1 MKRIRFLVL
10 TLLAA
15 FPFAG
20 SNAQTCDLHKKVKEG
35 DITAVRNMLDAGCA
49 VDVKK
54 GWEGT
59 SLHIAALYYRA
70 EIAQILIDAGANV
83 DIQDSGGY
91 APLHWASYGSR
102 VSISTRQ
109 QREDTVR
116 VLLDANANVKLRT
129 AIRGETPLHM
139 AARTSV
145 SDETSELWHDAFGVV
160 IRMLIDAGADVDAKD
175 NNGSTPLH
183 KVSDSNRPV
192 DAVRAL
198 IKAGANVNAKNKR
211 GTTPLHKVS
220 NPNRPIDDVRALVKA
235 GAVLVKAGA
244 DVNAKDINGQTPL
257 HSAAGAGVVLV
268 GGGNVLNV
276 LLRSVD
282 AIPAL
287 VELGADVNAKDNSGN
302 TPLHIALMFG
312 GGGADAIR
320 VLVKAGADVNA
331 QNNDGNTPLHIASMT
346 GVYPYPSF
354 VTNPSMLELY
364 VETIRVL
371 LSLGADDQIKNNVKL
386 KPKAVG
392 TTKEIRKLLKT
403 PGLYWPIKAYAM
415 GNASSDLIE
424 TSARVGCA
432 DKKDCRVFLE
442 CTDKDGDE
450 FKGSLDSASKE
461 ATAEDSIDR
470 GATVSLSASEIK
482 TITGATGDEALDCAL
497 RSQQRITA
505 QVWSSTDSVNAN
517 TTAYRL
523 SEDNEARIQF
533 KVGES
538 NTPFVN
544 IRCLAAK
551 GKQCT
556 KTKLVCTDDRGRDW
570 PKIKA
575 GTIDRLNVYTV
586 STVQGAD
593 HRINKNDKGWYSCD
607 IESENPFM
615 VYATHFSTKGDSRSL
630 INTTAVSME

>member
-1 MKRIRFLVL
+1 MKTIRIFVL
-10 TLLAA
+10 TLLVA

-20 SNAQTCDLHKKVKEG
+20 SNAQTCNLHGSVKAG
-35 DITAVRNMLDAGCA
+35 NITAVRDKLEAGCA
-49 VDVKK
+49 VDAKDQS
-54 GWEGT
+54 GYT
-59 SLHIAALYYRA
+59 PLHQAAYYNRV
-70 EIAQILIDAGANV
+70 EIAKLLIDAGANV
-83 DIQDSGGY
+83 DSQSNGGTPLY
-91 APLHWASYGSR
+91 KAASEYNAEIAKLLIDAGANVDLQIGGNGNAPLHQMYGFL
-102 VSISTRQ
+102 SIYHLQR
-109 QREDTVR
+109 REDIVR
-116 VLLDANANVKLRT
+116 MLLDANANVKLRNSS
-129 AIRGETPLHM
+129 GETPLHFV
-139 AARTSV
+139 ARTSL
-145 SDETSELWHDAFGVV
+145 SDKTSVLWHDAVGVV
-160 IRMLIDAGADVDAKD
+160 IRMLVDAGANVDAKD
-175 NNGSTPLH
+175 NYGETPLH
-183 KVSDSNRPV
+183 EAFLFPYRPVDTVRTVRALVKVGANVNVKDDYGATPLHYAAYWSV
-192 DAVRAL
+192 DAVRVL
-198 IKAGANVNAKNKR
+198 VKAGANVNVKNKW
-211 GTTPLHKVS
+211 G
-220 NPNRPIDDVRALVKA
+220 
-235 GAVLVKAGA
+235 G
-244 DVNAKDINGQTPL
+244 TPL
-257 HSAAGAGVVLV
+257 HSAT
-268 GGGNVLNV
+268 N
-276 LLRSVD
+276 RSVD
-282 AIPAL
+282 A
-287 VELGADVNAKDNSGN
+287 V
-302 TPLHIALMFG
+302 
-312 GGGADAIR
+312 R

-331 QNNDGNTPLHIASMT
+331 QDNDGNTPLHLASKR
-346 GVYPYPSF
+346 GYADV
-354 VTNPSMLELY
+354 
-364 VETIRVL
+364 IRVL
-371 LSLGADDQIKNNVKL
+371 LEFGADDQIKNNAKL

-424 TSARVGCA
+424 TSARIGCA

-461 ATAEDSIDR
+461 ATAEDSIDE

-482 TITGATGDEALDCAL
+482 TITGATGDGALDCAL

-586 STVQGAD
+586 STVKGAD
-593 HRINKNDKGWYSCD
+593 HRIDDDDTGWYSCD

-630 INTTAVSME
+630 VSVTAVSME

>member
-1 MKRIRFLVL
+1 MKPIRILVL
-10 TLLAA
+10 TLLVA

-35 DITAVRNMLDAGCA
+35 DIMAVRDMLEAGCA

-59 SLHIAALYYRA
+59 PLHIAALYYRA

-83 DIQDSGGY
+83 DLQSSGQY

-102 VSISTRQ
+102 VSISNRQ
-109 QREDTVR
+109 RREDTVR
-116 VLLDANANVKLRT
+116 VLLGANANAKLQGQ
-129 AIRGETPLHM
+129 RGETPLHM
-139 AARTSV
+139 AARTLV

-160 IRMLIDAGADVDAKD
+160 IRMLVDAGADVNAKDNDGQTPLHRTRDSNRPADAIRALVKAGADVNAKNNGGVTPLHSAVSISGVGASRSGDAVRALVNAGADVDAKD
-175 NNGSTPLH
+175 NNGSTPLY
-183 KVSDSNRPV
+183 
-192 DAVRAL
+192 
-198 IKAGANVNAKNKR
+198 
-211 GTTPLHKVS
+211 
-220 NPNRPIDDVRALVKA
+220 
-235 GAVLVKAGA
+235 
-244 DVNAKDINGQTPL
+244 
-257 HSAAGAGVVLV
+257 SAALAA
-268 GGGNVLNV
+268 GNVVFDGKGNIV
-276 LLRSVD
+276 RSVD
-282 AIPAL
+282 GIRAL
-287 VELGADVNAKDNSGN
+287 VELGADVNANSNGW
-302 TPLHIALMFG
+302 TPLHSAAFSG
-312 GGGADAIR
+312 HADAVR

-331 QNNDGNTPLHIASMT
+331 QTKYDGNTPLHSASMT
-346 GVYPYPSF
+346 GLYTYPVLVDFPS
-354 VTNPSMLELY
+354 LAELY

-371 LSLGADDQIKNNVKL
+371 LEFGADDQIKNNAKL

-424 TSARVGCA
+424 TSARIGCA
-432 DKKDCRVFLE
+432 DKKKCRVFLE

-450 FKGSLDSASKE
+450 FKGSLDSASKV
-461 ATAEDSIDR
+461 ATDEDSIDR

-497 RSQQRITA
+497 RSQQRVTA

-517 TTAYRL
+517 TTAYRM

-533 KVGES
+533 KVGEG

-551 GKQCT
+551 GERCT
-556 KTKLVCTDDRGRDW
+556 KTKLVCTDDRGRGW

-630 INTTAVSME
+630 VSTTAVSME

>member
-1 MKRIRFLVL
+1 MKPIRILVL
-10 TLLAA
+10 TLLAVV
-15 FPFAG
+15 PFAG
-20 SNAQTCDLHKKVKEG
+20 SNALTCDLHKKVKEG
-35 DITAVRNMLDAGCA
+35 DITAVRNMLDAGCD
-49 VDVKK
+49 VDARARW
-54 GWEGT
+54 GET
-59 SLHIAALYYRA
+59 PLHEAAKYYRA
-70 EIAQILIDAGANV
+70 EIAQILIDAGAKV
-83 DIQDSGGY
+83 DFQNRGY
-91 APLHWASYGSR
+91 APLHYVSYRSG
-102 VSISTRQ
+102 VSISDRQ
-109 QREDTVR
+109 RREDTVR
-116 VLLDANANVKLRT
+116 VLLGANANVKLRT
-129 AIRGETPLHM
+129 SSGLTPLHM
-139 AARTSV
+139 AAGLNV
-145 SDETSELWHDAFGVV
+145 SEETSELWHDAFGVV
-160 IRMLIDAGADVDAKD
+160 IRMLVDAGADVDAKD
-175 NNGSTPLH
+175 NYGKTPLH
-183 KVSDSNRPV
+183 EVSDSNRPA
-192 DAVRAL
+192 DAIRA
-198 IKAGANVNAKNKR
+198 
-211 GTTPLHKVS
+211 
-220 NPNRPIDDVRALVKA
+220 
-235 GAVLVKAGA
+235 LVKAGA
-244 DVNAKDINGQTPL
+244 DVNAKSNNGNTPL
-257 HSAAGAGVVLV
+257 HTAVSISRHTASGVDASSNVDAVRALVKAGANVNAKNNSGSTPLHNATFVA
-268 GGGNVLNV
+268 GSMAFDEGGNVFP
-276 LLRSVD
+276 RSVD
-282 AIPAL
+282 VIRAL
-287 VELGADVNAKDNSGN
+287 VDLGADVNAKSNDGR
-302 TPLHIALMFG
+302 TPLHLAASWG
-312 GGGADAIR
+312 HADAIR
-320 VLVKAGADVNA
+320 VLVKAGADINVKR
-331 QNNDGNTPLHIASMT
+331 NDGNTPLHIASMT
-346 GVYPYPSF
+346 ENFPFPALVAFPPSL
-354 VTNPSMLELY
+354 VELY

-371 LSLGADDQIKNNVKL
+371 LEFGADDQIKNNAKL

-415 GNASSDLIE
+415 GNASSDLVE
-424 TSARVGCA
+424 TSARIGCA

-461 ATAEDSIDR
+461 ATAEDSIGR

-551 GKQCT
+551 GERCT

-630 INTTAVSME
+630 VSTTAVSME

>member
-1 MKRIRFLVL
+1 MKPIRILVL
-10 TLLAA
+10 TLLAVV
-15 FPFAG
+15 PFAG
-20 SNAQTCDLHKKVKEG
+20 SNAQTCDLHKKVEEG

-49 VDVKK
+49 VDVKNSS
-54 GWEGT
+54 GWT
-59 SLHIAALYYRA
+59 PLHEAAYTHRDEAAPNYQP
-70 EIAQILIDAGANV
+70 EIAKLLIIVQLLIDAGANV
-83 DIQDSGGY
+83 DSQIPRRGMSSLHLAANRLRAEIAQMLLDAGANVDLQDSLGF
-91 APLHWASYGSR
+91 APLHFASFPGNPL
-102 VSISTRQ
+102 SISASKR
-109 QREDTVR
+109 REDTVR
-116 VLLDANANVKLRT
+116 VLLGANANVKLRT
-129 AIRGETPLHM
+129 NKGETPLHR
-139 AARTSV
+139 AAEAYMSYSV
-145 SDETSELWHDAFGVV
+145 MYREGRLVSRSQLPWHDALGVV
-160 IRMLIDAGADVDAKD
+160 IQMLVNAGADVDAKT
-175 NNGSTPLH
+175 NYGSTPLYF
-183 KVSDSNRPV
+183 
-192 DAVRAL
+192 AV
-198 IKAGANVNAKNKR
+198 NYNN
-211 GTTPLHKVS
+211 H
-220 NPNRPIDDVRALVKA
+220 
-235 GAVLVKAGA
+235 
-244 DVNAKDINGQTPL
+244 
-257 HSAAGAGVVLV
+257 
-268 GGGNVLNV
+268 
-276 LLRSVD
+276 VD
-282 AIPAL
+282 AIR
-287 VELGADVNAKDNSGN
+287 VFVDLGADVNAK
-302 TPLHIALMFG
+302 
-312 GGGADAIR
+312 R
-320 VLVKAGADVNA
+320 
-331 QNNDGNTPLHIASMT
+331 NDGNTPLHHASIR
-346 GVYPYPSF
+346 GKADV
-354 VTNPSMLELY
+354 
-364 VETIRVL
+364 IRVL
-371 LSLGADDQIKNNVKL
+371 LELGADDQIKNNAKF

-392 TTKEIRKLLKT
+392 KTKEIRKLLKT

-424 TSARVGCA
+424 TSARIGCA

-450 FKGSLDSASKE
+450 FKGSLDSASKV
-461 ATAEDSIDR
+461 ATDEDSIDR

-482 TITGATGDEALDCAL
+482 TITGATGDGALDCAL

-523 SEDNEARIQF
+523 SEDNAARIQF

-593 HRINKNDKGWYSCD
+593 HRIDDDDTGWYSCD

-630 INTTAVSME
+630 VSTTAVSME